1 MSAFVGRSRE
11 VERLLGRLDRTLS
24 GRGGVVFITGDAGAG
39 KSTLTE
45 RFLVE
50 AALRAP
56 EARILVA
63 SCSEQFGAGEPY
75 QPFIEA
81 FKALLTE
88 GPSEPGSGSRFLD
101 MAKRVAPYWL
111 SVIPVAGNVLS
122 AAVHTATEVR
132 RSQLAGPSTE
142 APSEEALLFQYT
154 ELLLT
159 AAEEAPVIL
168 FVDDLHW
175 ADRASASLF
184 GHLARKIGER
194 RVLMIGT
201 FRPSDVELSQHPIR
215 DVRAELLRYSLA
227 EDLALEPL
235 DEAALAEFIREEL
248 GGPGTPQLRR
258 WLSARA
264 GANPLFF
271 GELLRW
277 LVEQGFCTERD
288 GEWALV
294 RLPDQID
301 IPASA
306 EGVIEKRLGRLDP
319 ELRRVL
325 EYASVQGDE
334 FDSTV
339 LARLLEADELA
350 LEETLERLERVHR
363 LLHLTGTRDLPDGDI
378 SSIYLFSHS
387 LIQDVLHQGLQG
399 KRRILLHRKVAAI
412 LGEIYAEDTSAVDN
426 VLAVHFDEGR
436 QPKEAY
442 EAALRAAEK
451 ASRVYAHEDAVELL
465 GRALRNAP
473 GEPERAQAL
482 ARRAAEWQRAGR
494 FAEARSDLDEALGL
508 ARSNGDRALALH
520 LRRRQADLEIEQGL
534 RPAAELVAAL
544 SELAGEAREL
554 DDREELCQIL
564 WSARVLP
571 AAEAESVGMPIGP
584 ALEEALDSAEALG
597 EPELLARAH
606 YCVGT
611 GPARV
616 LDPSTALV
624 HLEEARSR
632 YEALSN
638 RLRVGYCSN
647 ALAVVA
653 VLLGDYAR
661 ARVEFERA
669 EAAFEE
675 VGDPVAVASAR
686 NNLGVLLTRVG
697 EFERAEATLLS
708 ALSTIR
714 RLGAGARELA
724 ALQSLAEL
732 HVATG
737 DLARAEE
744 RWHELAAGAARAGYP
759 DTEIVAACGMALVQ
773 LERGEIEAASASLET
788 LAGRLEDGEASWTE
802 GRESMLRLRA
812 RLALA
817 RDRPQEAAEAAS
829 EAVAALEGRDA
840 YMRASFLL
848 LRAEA
853 LAAAGSA
860 PDAAEARRLA
870 EEARE
875 VFGRLEASPA
885 LERIDE
891 LITRLNGEV

>member
-1 MSAFVGRSRE
+1 VSAFVGRSRE
-11 VERLLGRLDRTLS
+11 VEHLLGRLDRILS

-56 EARILVA
+56 EGRILVA

-88 GPSEPGSGSRFLD
+88 GPSEAGPKGRFLD

-111 SVIPVAGNVLS
+111 SVIPVAGNVIS

-132 RSQLAGPSTE
+132 RSQVGTQAAE

-154 ELLLT
+154 ELLL
-159 AAEEAPVIL
+159 AAADEAPVLL

-184 GHLARKIGER
+184 GHLARKIGDR
-194 RVLMIGT
+194 RVLMLGT
-201 FRPSDVELSQHPIR
+201 YRPSDVEVSQHPIR
-215 DVRAELLRYSLA
+215 DVRAELLRYGLA

-258 WLSARA
+258 WLSQRA
-264 GANPLFF
+264 GSNPLFF

-277 LVEQGFCTERD
+277 LVEQGYCTERE
-288 GEWALV
+288 GEWGLV
-294 RLPDQID
+294 RLPDQVD

-306 EGVIEKRLGRLDP
+306 EGVIGKRLGRLDP

-363 LLHLTGTRDLPDGDI
+363 LLRLTGTRDLPDGDI
-378 SSIYLFSHS
+378 SSVYLFSHS

-399 KRRILLHRKVAAI
+399 KRRILLHRKVASI
-412 LGEIYAEDTSAVDN
+412 LGEIYAGDTSAVDN

-473 GEPERAQAL
+473 GEPERARAL
-482 ARRAAEWQRAGR
+482 TRRAAEWQRAGR
-494 FAEARSDLDEALGL
+494 FAEARDDVGEALGL
-508 ARSNGDRALALH
+508 AQSCGDRALVLH
-520 LRRRQADLEIEQGL
+520 LRRRRVDLEIEQSV
-534 RPAAELVAAL
+534 RPATELVAAL
-544 SELAGEAREL
+544 ADLAGEAREAG
-554 DDREELCQIL
+554 DREELCQIL
-564 WSARVLP
+564 WSVRVLP
-571 AAEAESVGMPIGP
+571 AAEAAEAGLAIAP
-584 ALEEALDSAEALG
+584 ALEEALGSAETLG
-597 EPELLARAH
+597 DPELIARAH
-606 YCVGT
+606 FCVGT

-616 LDPSTALV
+616 LEPSTALV

-653 VLLGDYAR
+653 VLLGDYGR
-661 ARVEFERA
+661 AKLEFERA

-686 NNLGVLLTRVG
+686 NNRAVLLTRAG
-697 EFERAEATLLS
+697 EFEQAEMTLQS
-708 ALSTIR
+708 ALGTIR

-724 ALQSLAEL
+724 VLQSLAEL
-732 HVATG
+732 YVATG
-737 DLARAEE
+737 DLERAEACW
-744 RWHELAAGAARAGYP
+744 RELVGGAARAGYP
-759 DTEIVAACGMALVQ
+759 DTGLVAACGLALVQ
-773 LERGEIEAASASLET
+773 VERGELEAAAAGLEEVT
-788 LAGRLEDGEASWTE
+788 RRLEAEADSWTE
-802 GRESMLRLRA
+802 GREAMLRLRA
-812 RLALA
+812 GIALA
-817 RDRPQEAAEAAS
+817 RGRSDEAAVAAGD
-829 EAVAALEGRDA
+829 AAAALEGRDA

-853 LAAAGSA
+853 LVAGGSGPA
-860 PDAAEARRLA
+860 VVEARALL
-870 EEARE
+870 EEART
-875 VFGRLEASPA
+875 VFGGLEARPA
-885 LERIDE
+885 LDRVDE
-891 LITRLNGEV
+891 LLTRMSRGV